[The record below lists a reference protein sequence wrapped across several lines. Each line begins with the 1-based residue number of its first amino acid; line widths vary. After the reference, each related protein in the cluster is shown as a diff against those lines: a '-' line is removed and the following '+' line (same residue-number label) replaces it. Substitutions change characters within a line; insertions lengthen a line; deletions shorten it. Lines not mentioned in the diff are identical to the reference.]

1 MWRIWLLTLSG
12 GLALAAAP
20 AVREDAPSSSAPT
33 SGSVTVQIA
42 PAAKVKEIYALCRA
56 TGQRYKPQ
64 RADQATGQAVFDN
77 LPGDAHYDIGVVTS
91 DGWQVEGID
100 LSWHEDRLLRLA
112 AKRRV
117 ELGLP
122 SEAAHEFSRADADEL
137 LKYVRDLQAFED
149 VRRVLYLRGDG
160 QRAAMLVEPMRA
172 REFYNHQGDE
182 IIWRTELWYFRYRY
196 GGWERVPNVER
207 VLERRRISAAQW
219 QQLTVLYYPE
229 LCVYLD
235 EHGRSQPLKWTLP
248 AEPDPARG
256 RLAGTPPAQD
266 TQPIII
272 GLPADEP
279 ASSKARQP

>member
-42 PAAKVKEIYALCRA
+42 PAAKVKEMYALCRA
-56 TGQRYKPQ
+56 TGQRFKPQ
-64 RADQATGQAVFDN
+64 RADLATGQAVFDN

-160 QRAAMLVEPMRA
+160 QRAVMLVEPMRA
-172 REFYNHQGDE
+172 REFYNRQADGVVVFPLSLRRVGAGGQRRAGAGAAAD
-182 IIWRTELWYFRYRY
+182 FRGPVAATNRA
-196 GGWERVPNVER
+196 
-207 VLERRRISAAQW
+207 VLPRALRLSGRAWPEPAAQ
-219 QQLTVLYYPE
+219 V
-229 LCVYLD
+229 D
-235 EHGRSQPLKWTLP
+235 S
-248 AEPDPARG
+248 AR
-256 RLAGTPPAQD
+256 
-266 TQPIII
+266 
-272 GLPADEP
+272 
-279 ASSKARQP
+279 KARSCPWPLGRHAARPGHPAHNHRPAGR